1 MKQRESLF
9 VDVLIGAI
17 LAAACLLAWNKY
29 IKNNDSEFYQQASVD
44 IPVEKKIYK
53 FGYDLSSF
61 SFDELEIKPN
71 QFLGDILSEY
81 QVPYTKISSLEK
93 LSEDVYSV
101 RRIKAGKK
109 LTFVKQDEC
118 GSPFCMIYEPD
129 PFSYV
134 KYGLYD
140 SLTVDV
146 HEKPFTIKI
155 DSASGVVE
163 SSLWNSMIENG
174 QNAVMIDKMEDAFA
188 SAVDFYYTQKGDK
201 YKLIYER
208 KLIEG
213 GYEAVG
219 DILAAYYENESG
231 RHYSIFYENA
241 KYAGFYDI
249 DGRPTKGEFLR
260 APVKYSRISSK
271 FNRNRFHPI
280 KKRRIPHLGTDYAAA
295 YGTPIHSVSDGVIIK
310 ASYTR
315 NNGKYVKIKHDKTYS
330 TQYLHMSKFAKGI
343 KKGNRVKQGQTIG
356 YVGSTG
362 LATGPHVC
370 FRFWKNGK
378 QINHLRENF
387 PPADPMDEDELPE
400 FYSYRDSI
408 IKVLNG
414 DELFDTET
422 DLDNP

>member
-17 LAAACLLAWNKY
+17 LAASCLLIWNKY
-29 IKNNDSEFYQQASVD
+29 IKEEPVGSELIAETGVD
-44 IPVEKKIYK
+44 KKKKVYK
-53 FGYDLSSF
+53 FGFDLSSVAIE
-61 SFDELEIKPN
+61 ELEIKPN
-71 QFLGDILSEY
+71 QFLGDILSDY
-81 QVPYTKISSLEK
+81 QIPFTKISLLEQ
-93 LSEDVYSV
+93 LSKDVFSV

-109 LTFVKQDEC
+109 LTFVKEDEC

-134 KYGLYD
+134 KYGLDD
-140 SLTVDV
+140 SLTVDI
-146 HEKPFTIKI
+146 HDKSFTIEI
-155 DSASGVVE
+155 DSASGIVE

-201 YKLIYER
+201 YKMIYER
-208 KLIEG
+208 KTIEG
-213 GYEAVG
+213 GYETVG
-219 DILAAYYENESG
+219 DILAAYYENEGG
-231 RHYSIFYENA
+231 RHYSIYYEND

-295 YGTPIHSVSDGVIIK
+295 YGTPIHSVSDGVVIK

-315 NNGKYVKIKHDKTYS
+315 NNGKYVKIKHDKTYT
-330 TQYLHMSKFAKGI
+330 TQYLHMSRFAKGI

-356 YVGSTG
+356 FVGSTG

-387 PPADPMDEDELPE
+387 PPADPMGDDELPE

-408 IKVLNG
+408 INVLNG
-414 DELFDTET
+414 DEIFPALSES
-422 DLDNP
+422 DNP